1 MIPIKFQ
8 YGTAAE
14 FAKLKNKDPNT
25 LYFISDDR
33 KIYKGDA
40 AYGTDSYKKVTDFPT
55 EPETGT
61 LYVNIA
67 TGEAKFYDGEE
78 YIPVVKPVSAAIGA
92 TPSPDK
98 LVTEKAVTDYLAG
111 RLQDMEVGQMDAR
124 VTANANKIAEVDE
137 KATTTQTKV
146 DENTTKI
153 STLETEVADTK
164 TTVVSTE
171 VEVSNIKTRLTAVES
186 STTTNAANVA
196 ANATAIEANVTKI
209 FDVETD
215 ITEINSKFPAIEE
228 KAGDAEV
235 KATAAEVK
243 AGDALKSIDSLQE
256 SVDLLMDGKADV
268 ATTLAGYGITDAY
281 TQEETNAAITAAIG
295 TADHLKR
302 EIVEELPLP
311 SKGDTN
317 TIYMVPIEDGGGD
330 QQYAEFML
338 INEAFERIGSSAV
351 ELTNYVTKNNLSE
364 TVAMLTEL
372 SHSAAKE
379 AYDDAVYFTVTSVS
393 GLATKE
399 QGEKAETALQMADIT
414 CGTTNGTIHVRNKE
428 VCVAGL
434 GTAAY
439 TDLEDL
445 ATVAGVNAA
454 KAAAD
459 EAKTIAAEA
468 KAIAQDAVSA
478 NGMTEAQ
485 VEAIVNRILADYN
498 INRVTSISVNDDDS
512 LTYTYD
518 DGQ

>member
-14 FAKLKNKDPNT
+14 FAKIKNKDPHT
-25 LYFISDDR
+25 LYFISDGK

-40 AYGTDSYKKVTDFPT
+40 AYGSDSYKKVTSFPVD
-55 EPETGT
+55 PESGT
-61 LYVNIA
+61 LYVNTD

-78 YIPVVKPVSAAIGA
+78 YIPVVKPVSAAIGEN
-92 TPSPDK
+92 PSADK

-137 KATTTQTKV
+137 TATAAQTKA
-146 DENTTKI
+146 DKNTTKI
-153 STLETEVADTK
+153 AALEIEVADLE
-164 TTVVSTE
+164 TTVASTE
-171 VEVSNIKTRLTAVES
+171 IEVSNAKTRLTAVENS
-186 STTTNAANVA
+186 ATTNAANVA
-196 ANATAIEANVTKI
+196 ANATAIESNSNKI
-209 FDVETD
+209 LAVETG
-215 ITEINSKFPAIEE
+215 ITEINSNLSTIEG
-228 KAGDAEV
+228 KAADAET

-243 AGDALKSIDSLQE
+243 AGNALKNIETLQE
-256 SVDLLMDGKADV
+256 SVDLLMDEKADV

-281 TQEETNAAITAAIG
+281 TKEEANAAITTAIG
-295 TADHLKR
+295 NADHLKR
-302 EIVEELPLP
+302 EIVEALPAP
-311 SKGDTN
+311 SQGNTN

-351 ELTNYVTKNNLSE
+351 ELTNYVTKSKL
-364 TVAMLTEL
+364 A
-372 SHSAAKE
+372 
-379 AYDDAVYFTVTSVS
+379 DTVTTLSNQIDTKATETYDNAVS
-393 GLATKE
+393 YTDIAVADLATKE

-439 TDLEDL
+439 ADIEDL

-454 KAAAD
+454 KTAAD
-459 EAKTIAAEA
+459 EAKTLAAEA

-498 INRVTSISVNDDDS
+498 INRVTGISVSDDDS